1 MALDATSER
10 FRRGDSA
17 GRHEH
22 GLQAIDISDPGVPLQ
37 GGWFS
42 PTPLAAVATEDPA
55 LSAGPN
61 KVVVWS
67 YPIVKNGLIYVI
79 DIPDDLPGV
88 TECSASGPR
97 GCADLALI
105 HALGVGGM
113 EMV

>member
-1 MALDATSER
+1 LVLADAA
-10 FRRGDSA
+10 RRGLDRRS
-17 GRHEH
+17 G
-22 GLQAIDISDPGVPLQ
+22 PLS
-37 GGWFS
+37 G
-42 PTPLAAVATEDPA
+42 TD
-55 LSAGPN
+55 

-67 YPIVKNGLIYVI
+67 DPIVKNGLIYVI